1 MNSRVLN
8 IFLILIG
15 SFVAIYAQAEED
27 QNIYVLV
34 GGIFVLMTGL
44 YRLSRSIPSR
54 EEQEEHSNN
63 EDDL

>member
-27 QNIYVLV
+27 QNTYVLV

-54 EEQEEHSNN
+54 EEQEEHSSN

>member
-15 SFVAIYAQAEED
+15 TIVAIYAQAEED
-27 QNIYVLV
+27 QNTYVLV